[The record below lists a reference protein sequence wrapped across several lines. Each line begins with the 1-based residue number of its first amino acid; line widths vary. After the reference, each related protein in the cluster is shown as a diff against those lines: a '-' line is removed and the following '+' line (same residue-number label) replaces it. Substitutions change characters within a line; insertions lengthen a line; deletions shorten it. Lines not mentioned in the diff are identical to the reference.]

1 MRERRFVLAMVL
13 IAVAILLF
21 GLTLAYAGQVTTTT
35 VPAGSALK
43 LQPVAVTSETVRV
56 NWSDAPRGTHVYLTT
71 ATQNCTQPSGVVGT
85 ANGSSG
91 SFSTLVDPGRT
102 YLLFA
107 CGGFQFRTATL
118 NYSVSGGLGFAEL
131 LGILSL
137 LAGLVVLYLSLRPD
151 YGREGDDTRIP
162 TDRRRRQ
169 SIAAALSSSLR
180 RVREARAQPS
190 APPQRR
196 SPRLVQRCPECGR
209 IYTFH
214 VHATCPACGANL

>member
-1 MRERRFVLAMVL
+1 MRDRRFVLAMVL
-13 IAVAILLF
+13 VVLAILLF
-21 GLTLAYAGQVTTTT
+21 GLTLVYAGQVSTTT

-43 LQPVAVTSETVRV
+43 LRPGTVTSETVRV

-71 ATQNCTQPSGVVGT
+71 GAQNCTQPSGVVGT

-118 NYSVSGGLGFAEL
+118 NYSFSGGIGFAEL
-131 LGILSL
+131 FGALSL
-137 LAGLVVLYLSLRPD
+137 VAGIVVLYLSLRPD
-151 YGREGDDTRIP
+151 YGREGEETRLP
-162 TDRRRRQ
+162 TDRRQRR
-169 SIAAALSSSLR
+169 SIAAALSASLR
-180 RVREARAQPS
+180 REREARSQPS
-190 APPQRR
+190 APLLRR

-209 IYTFH
+209 IYSFH
-214 VHATCPACGANL
+214 LHATCPACGANL